1 MAHARL
7 PPVFDQDQGPAT
19 ADAALCAGS
28 TGGDAAM
35 DWKTLLVTVDAG
47 PDAAAR
53 LDLACGMARTLGA
66 RLIGVAGGEALPTMV
81 ADPYLGGG
89 LSPEVL
95 SDLRVLVEDELGE
108 LRAEFTSVT
117 TAHGLEGQWRGAVGR
132 PSEVI
137 RREAAAVDL
146 VVTGRRSPLCDG
158 RAADPGDV
166 ILSSGRPILVVP
178 PTLARLP
185 LGAPV
190 LIAWSDTRESRRA
203 LSAALPLIRR
213 AARVRIVTVV
223 RDARADQVRAELADQ
238 VAWLGA
244 HGIVAE
250 AEARPSLQ
258 EVGDELLDAAAELD
272 AGAIVAGGYG
282 HARLKEWVM
291 GGVTRSLLTQ
301 GDRCVLFSH

>member
-1 MAHARL
+1 
-7 PPVFDQDQGPAT
+7 
-19 ADAALCAGS
+19 
-28 TGGDAAM
+28 
-35 DWKTLLVTVDAG
+35 
-47 PDAAAR
+47 
-53 LDLACGMARTLGA
+53 
-66 RLIGVAGGEALPTMV
+66 
-81 ADPYLGGG
+81 
-89 LSPEVL
+89 
-95 SDLRVLVEDELGE
+95 
-108 LRAEFTSVT
+108 
-117 TAHGLEGQWRGAVGR
+117 
-132 PSEVI
+132 
-137 RREAAAVDL
+137 
-146 VVTGRRSPLCDG
+146 
-158 RAADPGDV
+158 V

-178 PTLARLP
+178 PTPARQP

-203 LSAALPLIRR
+203 VSAALPLIRR

-223 RDARADQVRAELADQ
+223 RDARADPVRAALADQ

-258 EVGDELLDAAAELD
+258 EVGDELLDTAAELD
-272 AGAIVAGGYG
+272 AGVIVAGGYG